1 MENPKIKDE
10 ELKQILDDQNEL
22 QKMLSRVGVLEAQKK
37 QLVDAAL
44 AKGDEVEKFKAELE
58 KEYGKINI
66 NLKDGSYEVIED
78 EDEDEAS
85 AE

>member
-10 ELKQILDDQNEL
+10 ELKQIIDDQNEL
-22 QKMLSRVGVLEAQKK
+22 QKMLSQVGVLEAQKK
-37 QLVDAAL
+37 QVLDAAL
-44 AKGDEVEKFKAELE
+44 AKSDEIEKFKAELE

-78 EDEDEAS
+78 EDEAS

>member
-22 QKMLSRVGVLEAQKK
+22 QKMLSQVGVLEAQKK

-78 EDEDEAS
+78 EDEAS

>member
-10 ELKQILDDQNEL
+10 ELKQIIDSQNEL
-22 QKMLSRVGVLEAQKK
+22 QKMLSQVGILEAQKK
-37 QLVDAAL
+37 QVLDAAL
-44 AKGDEVEKFKAELE
+44 AKSDEVEEFKAKLE

-78 EDEDEAS
+78 EAP

>member
-1 MENPKIKDE
+1 MENPKIKEE
-10 ELKQILDDQNEL
+10 ELKQIIDDQNEL
-22 QKMLSRVGVLEAQKK
+22 QKMLSQVGILEAQKK
-37 QLVDAAL
+37 QVLDAAL
-44 AKGDEVEKFKAELE
+44 AKSDEVEEFKAKLE

-78 EDEDEAS
+78 EAP

>member
-10 ELKQILDDQNEL
+10 ELKQIIDDQNEL
-22 QKMLSRVGVLEAQKK
+22 QKMLSQVGVLEAQKK
-37 QLVDAAL
+37 QVLDAAL
-44 AKGDEVEKFKAELE
+44 AKSEEIEKFKVELE

-78 EDEDEAS
+78 EDEAS

>member
-1 MENPKIKDE
+1 
-10 ELKQILDDQNEL
+10 
-22 QKMLSRVGVLEAQKK
+22 MLSQVGVLEAQKK
-37 QLVDAAL
+37 QVLDAAL
-44 AKGDEVEKFKAELE
+44 AKSDEVEKFKAKLE

-78 EDEDEAS
+78 EAP